1 MTDQIP
7 TSWEKQ
13 EPQSKNEFKNK
24 IQKPNISFKIS
35 ENLKRGLI
43 YGGIVLGILL
53 LVFGVFYFIF
63 NRPQDDL
70 VKIEIDLPSIVEL
83 GKIYVIP
90 VTITNQDTQNELKN
104 IYLNL
109 KVDEGVEIV
118 DSNLTSA
125 LKNVSIISANSSITQ
140 VFKVKFWGRENDNR
154 KIEISLRYTQG
165 NFDTRFEKNLTL
177 ETTIGQ
183 TPFDSQINITD
194 EVLTNQDF
202 NFQIKIKNKS
212 DQNFEQLFFNLVPV
226 GGMEIISS
234 EPQIEDFK
242 VFLPLNKGE
251 EKTIEIQAKI
261 QGQGGEGKKI
271 IANLVVPVRGNEIIV
286 FQRERNIG
294 LINKPLDLQ
303 ILTDNQIFDL
313 DQRINYTIAY
323 NNNSQLA
330 LRSIV
335 ITADVSDPWFDLN
348 TLNIKNG
355 GYLTPDNKII
365 WNAGRNQDLSQL
377 DINEKGSVGFSVKIK
392 KDYNNQK
399 NNLVKVSSSID
410 STEIIPNLAGKIYNE
425 LSLENKIRGKL
436 IITPSIYFKDPN
448 GFFQNSGTYP
458 PKVNQLSQYSLYL
471 NIEALGNDF
480 KNINL
485 KTVLPANVVF
495 TGQIKGDSQ
504 NVNLIYNPR
513 TNELEITVPEV
524 TAFSKKTLVFQIEF
538 VPSQNMIGTPGL
550 LLESINIKAQDS
562 FTLENLNFTLNNRI
576 DTNKLSDKTLPSKD
590 GRIQY

>member
-1 MTDQIP
+1 MVEKIP
-7 TSWEKQ
+7 TSWEKE
-13 EPQSKNEFKNK
+13 EPQPKNELKTE
-24 IQKPNISFKIS
+24 IQKPNISFRIP
-35 ENLKRGLI
+35 ENSKRGLI
-43 YGGIVLGILL
+43 YAVIILGILL

-63 NRPQDDL
+63 NRPQEDL
-70 VKIEIDLPSIVEL
+70 VKIETDIPQIVEL
-83 GKIYVIP
+83 GKIYEIP
-90 VTITNQDTQNELKN
+90 ITITNQDAQNELKD

-118 DSNLTSA
+118 DSNLTST
-125 LKNVSIISANSSITQ
+125 LKNVSILSANSSITQ
-140 VFKVKFWGRENDNR
+140 AFKVRFWGRENDNR

-165 NFDTRFEKNLTL
+165 NFDTRFEKKLTL

-202 NFQIKIKNKS
+202 DFQIKIKNKS

-234 EPQIEDFK
+234 EPQIENFK
-242 VFLPLNKGE
+242 VFLPLKGQE

-286 FQRERNIG
+286 FQRERNIS
-294 LINKPLDLQ
+294 LINKPLDLH
-303 ILTDNQIFDL
+303 ILTSSQNFDL
-313 DQRINYTIAY
+313 DQKVNYSIAY
-323 NNNSQLA
+323 SNNSQLV

-348 TLNIKNG
+348 TLNIQNG
-355 GYLTPDNKII
+355 GYLTPDNKIV
-365 WNAGRNQDLSQL
+365 WNAGRNQNLSQL
-377 DINEKGSVGFSVKIK
+377 DINETGNVNFSVKIK

-399 NNLVKVSSSID
+399 NNVVRAKASID
-410 STEIIPNLAGKIYNE
+410 TTEIIPNLAGKIYNE
-425 LSLENKIRGKL
+425 VSIENKIRGKL
-436 IITPSIYFKDPN
+436 IIVPSIYFKDPN

-471 NIEALGNDF
+471 DIEALGNNF

-485 KTVLPANVVF
+485 KTVLPANVIF

-513 TNELEITVPEV
+513 TNELEITIPEV

-538 VPSQNMIGTPGL
+538 TPSQDMIGKPGL

-562 FTLENLNFTLNNRI
+562 FTLENLNFTLNSKI
-576 DTNKLSDKTLPSKD
+576 DTNKLSDKALPPLE
-590 GRIQY
+590 GRVQY

>member
-13 EPQSKNEFKNK
+13 EPQSKNEFENK

-63 NRPQDDL
+63 NRPQGDL
-70 VKIEIDLPSIVEL
+70 VKIETDLPSIVEL
-83 GKIYVIP
+83 GKIYEIP

-212 DQNFEQLFFNLVPV
+212 DQNFEKFFFNLVPV

-234 EPQIEDFK
+234 EPQIENFK

-286 FQRERNIG
+286 FQRERNID

-323 NNNSQLA
+323 SNNSQLA

-562 FTLENLNFTLNNRI
+562 FTLENLNFTLNSNI